1 MAGTYFNGT
10 GRRKRARAS
19 VWLTKGQGQFLVN
32 DLTLEDYFSFE
43 NMEKILKPFR
53 VLGLDPQEHS
63 VKVNA
68 NGGGSTGQAEAVIM
82 GLARAL
88 VKYDEKDSGQVDSEY
103 SFRRILREH
112 DLLTRDSRQVE
123 RKKVGLHKARKAT
136 QYSKR

>member
-1 MAGTYFNGT
+1 MAGIYFNGT

-19 VWLTKGQGQFLVN
+19 VWLSQGKGQFSVN
-32 DLTLEDYFSFE
+32 NTDLENYFSFE
-43 NMEKILKPFR
+43 NMEKILQPFR
-53 VLGLDPQEHS
+53 ALGLDPKDYTI
-63 VKVNA
+63 KVNA
-68 NGGGSTGQAEAVIM
+68 NGGGSTGQADAVIM

-103 SFRRILREH
+103 SYRRILREH
-112 DLLTRDSRQVE
+112 NLLTRDSRQVE